1 MFCWWCTAM
10 RNWRHGGTR
19 WGIQGPVVHFYCQ
32 DWCDNYITS
41 WDNLETSFP
50 SALKLVA
57 VFPFWSLGKE
67 RIWVESNGGGAEHTI
82 MYWYAA
88 GTRKPFL
95 KVPTVT
101 ASSKEATCRYL
112 YKYINYPN
120 YTLNRMCDTDI
131 LLDFYPGSNAMKVKH
146 YHNHLQNLIAISQC
160 LYWNVFLFHL
170 RSTNYGI

>member
-1 MFCWWCTAM
+1 MHPHLQQRKDSDSSKHCRVAAAVVMQMSHDSPQFFGVGSVGMLEETIFLFFYKVFMFCWWCTAT

-32 DWCDNYITS
+32 DCCDNYITS

-57 VFPFWSLGKE
+57 VFPLWSLGKE
-67 RIWVESNGGGAEHTI
+67 RIGVESNGGGAEHII

-88 GTRKPFL
+88 VTSKPFL

-101 ASSKEATCRYL
+101 ASSTEATCRHL
-112 YKYINYPN
+112 YKCI
-120 YTLNRMCDTDI
+120 TI
-131 LLDFYPGSNAMKVKH
+131 H
-146 YHNHLQNLIAISQC
+146 
-160 LYWNVFLFHL
+160 
-170 RSTNYGI
+170 